1 MVGVWGGVCGV
12 CGVDLCEGFCASG
25 LMKEMEVPC
34 LSQQDL
40 RRLARVEV
48 HTFPNEVVSDA
59 SIFPE
64 RKHRGF

>member
-1 MVGVWGGVCGV
+1 MVGGWRGVCGV
-12 CGVDLCEGFCASG
+12 CGVDLCGVFCASS

-40 RRLARVEV
+40 RLFARVEV

-59 SIFPE
+59 SIFSE
-64 RKHRGF
+64 RKNRGF